1 MEKNWTGERLETF
14 LYNKNTIDHLHRY
27 SIVNNYIKDKAV
39 LDIACGD
46 GYGSCLMADTAKSVV
61 GVDIDAAT
69 VTIATKKYIKPNLA
83 FKVGSADQIPVE
95 SSSIDVVVSFET
107 IEHHDKHDEMLA
119 EIKRVLKPD
128 GLLIISSPDKL
139 TYSDKRN
146 YNNPY
151 HVKELY
157 KEEFVK
163 LISDSF
169 TTTQLLSQMYVNGN
183 SIIQPENLDKIE
195 VFSGDY
201 SKTGNTEVDALYLII
216 IAGDNKF
223 IPAGLSIF
231 DGSKINR
238 LDFDNEIKKV
248 YNTYSYR
255 IGNTIVRPFRS
266 IKKILKIFS

>member
-27 SIVNNYIKDKAV
+27 AIVNNYIKDKTV
-39 LDIACGD
+39 IDIACGD
-46 GYGSCLMADTAKSVV
+46 GYGSSLMADTAKSVV

-69 VTIATKKYIKPNLA
+69 VATASKKYVKPNLA
-83 FKVGSADQIPVE
+83 FKAGSADKIPVE

-163 LISDSF
+163 LISESF
-169 TTTQLLSQMYVNGN
+169 TNTQLLSQMYVNGN
-183 SIIQPENLDKIE
+183 SIIQPENQNKIE

-201 SKTGNTEVDALYLII
+201 SKTGITEVDALYLII
-216 IAGDNKF
+216 IAGEKEF
-223 IPAGLSIF
+223 TPAGLSVF

-238 LDFDNEIKKV
+238 LDLDNEIKKV

-255 IGNTIVRPFRS
+255 LGNTIVRPFRS
-266 IKKILKIFS
+266 FKKLLKIFS

>member
-1 MEKNWTGERLETF
+1 MMEKNWTGERLETF

-27 SIVNNYIKDKAV
+27 SIVNNYIKDKVV

-46 GYGSCLMADTAKSVV
+46 GYGSSLMSDTAKSVT

-69 VTIATKKYIKPNLA
+69 VAAASKKYIKPNLV
-83 FKVGSADQIPVE
+83 FKEGSADLMPIE

-107 IEHHDKHDEMLA
+107 IEHHDKHEEMMA
-119 EIKRVLKPD
+119 EIKRVLKPE

-163 LISDSF
+163 LVSNSF
-169 TTTQLLSQMYVNGN
+169 STIQLLNQRFVNGN
-183 SIIQPENLDKIE
+183 SIIQSESLDKIE
-195 VFSGDY
+195 VYSGDY
-201 SKTGNTEVDALYLII
+201 SKTGTIEVDALYLII
-216 IAGDNKF
+216 IASENKF
-223 IPAGLSIF
+223 PLSGLSVF

-238 LDFDNEIKKV
+238 LDLDNQIQKV

-255 IGNTIVRPFRS
+255 LGNAIVRPFRS
-266 IKKILKIFS
+266 IRKILKIF